1 MDDDYIFV
9 VSVGQVL
16 VELLRINLHGVL
28 IGFAEL
34 LLCVSSTAVKDQDV
48 KGFWVTL
55 LLHKNMRV
63 NSCSFQNNFLL

>member
-1 MDDDYIFV
+1 MDDDDIFV

-34 LLCVSSTAVKDQDV
+34 LLYVSSTAVKDQDV
-48 KGFWVTL
+48 KGFLVTL
-55 LLHKNMRV
+55 LLV
-63 NSCSFQNNFLL
+63 T